1 MILSPLPLWLL
12 VMTSSPLDWIPQH
25 PFSFLSSYSHHFLW
39 THQQGSGLRSLSMLF
54 SQPGEHLF
62 QLVFSILSCKF
73 KYCVTR
79 EACPWELGTQC
90 PLTVAVLSLFSLHLN
105 SLHGAYY
112 NLAHAHAHT
121 QHTNTCIHINRH
133 KHIYTHIGSFPHT
146 CTHIYTCTPVY
157 IHTHVHTCIYTYTHD
172 WVLFVIAHY
181 KRACKKLWWCL

>member
-1 MILSPLPLWLL
+1 
-12 VMTSSPLDWIPQH
+12 
-25 PFSFLSSYSHHFLW
+25 
-39 THQQGSGLRSLSMLF
+39 MLF

-90 PLTVAVLSLFSLHLN
+90 PLMVAVLSLFSLHLN

-133 KHIYTHIGSFPHT
+133 KHIYTHIRSFPHT
-146 CTHIYTCTPVY
+146 CTHIYIHVHPYTY
-157 IHTHVHTCIYTYTHD
+157 IHMYTHVYTHTHMIECCLLSPTIKEPAKNFD
-172 WVLFVIAHY
+172 G
-181 KRACKKLWWCL
+181 ACNSNTQNVSSVKSVWAT